1 MDAMDR
7 RQFLR
12 YGMGTFVA
20 CAAGIGGYTWQVE
33 PHFVETVHR
42 LLPIEH
48 LPTRL
53 RGNKLVHVSDFHVGP
68 YVDSD
73 YLTSTFRKIRSMN
86 PDIITITGD
95 LITYRGPEQ
104 FTQLKSILKEFPHG
118 RRATVAIL
126 GNHDYGRAWS
136 EPHVADRVL
145 SEMTS
150 AGITVL
156 RNEAYDVDGLLLIG
170 MDDLWAGRFVP
181 QEVIR
186 VCQPSRAAIVLCH
199 NPDALDRPGWGDY
212 VGWVLSGHTHGG
224 QCKPPFLP
232 PPLLPVQ
239 NHQYISGELKLSDGR
254 RVYINRGLGH
264 LLKVRF
270 NVRPEITLFTL
281 V

>member
-1 MDAMDR
+1 MDTMDR

-12 YGMGTFVA
+12 YGLSTFVTS
-20 CAAGIGGYTWQVE
+20 AAGIGGYTWQFE
-33 PHFVETVHR
+33 PHFVEIVR
-42 LLPIEH
+42 RRLPIAH
-48 LPTRL
+48 LPTGL
-53 RGNKLVHVSDFHVGP
+53 RGSTLVQVSDLHVGP
-68 YVDSD
+68 YVDND
-73 YLTSTFRKIRSMN
+73 YLISAFHKIGPMN
-86 PDIITITGD
+86 PDIIAITGD
-95 LITYRGPEQ
+95 LITYREPKQ

-118 RRATVAIL
+118 RRATVAVL

-136 EPHVADRVL
+136 EPQIADRVL
-145 SEMTS
+145 EELTS

-181 QEVIR
+181 QEAIR
-186 VCQPSRAAIVLCH
+186 VWQPSRASLVLCH
-199 NPDALDRPGWGDY
+199 NPDALDRPGWGEY

-232 PPLLPVQ
+232 PPFLPVK
-239 NHQYISGELKLSDGR
+239 NRQYVAGEIKLYDGR

-270 NVRPEITLFTL
+270 NVRPEITSFTL
-281 V
+281 T